1 MAKQKIYSLCIGIN
15 KLRRLKS
22 GHDTVI
28 SREASDRWIRFYKK
42 KQTKVRF
49 YDLTMYD
56 SCAFT
61 VKKVEMISQLGKTII
76 RIEIDEVL

>member
-22 GHDTVI
+22 GHDTVV
-28 SREASDRWIRFYKK
+28 SREISSRWKTFYEK
-42 KQTKVRF
+42 KQDKVRF

-61 VKKVEMISQLGKTII
+61 IKSVEMVSQLGKTII
-76 RIEIDEVL
+76 RIEIDKKL

>member
-22 GHDTVI
+22 GHDTVVSRKI
-28 SREASDRWIRFYKK
+28 SSRWKTFYEK
-42 KQTKVRF
+42 KQNKVRF

-56 SCAFT
+56 HCAFT
-61 VKKVEMISQLGKTII
+61 VKRVEMISQLGETII
-76 RIEIDEVL
+76 RIEIDKKL